1 MLRGDRLSF
10 DWAAQFDFSTAD
22 FNELRGQLL
31 YTPSTQV
38 AVRAFARRHKPYFD
52 LWTIWGAFGAVGFA
66 EGGIGASWRGSDG
79 ALTLDGSA
87 SRRHYLNTGAE
98 VGFAPFHS
106 AGWSLNSSSAL
117 RLSQQWGVDAQYA
130 VDLGF
135 GAAKSRGALRL
146 RRTMADGNS
155 IGLTGTAFQT
165 ADELRIRSGTVVGV
179 GLDGA
184 LQLNERGRL
193 TAAVFDYRHAGRVP
207 ENGPNWSQLRATLTY
222 TWTLGAEPGLPAPGG
237 MR

>member
-10 DWAAQFDFSTAD
+10 DWLAQFDFSTAD
-22 FNELRGQLL
+22 LNELRGQLL
-31 YTPSTQV
+31 FTASPRV

-66 EGGIGASWRGSDG
+66 EGGAGASWRTSDG
-79 ALTLDGSA
+79 ALTLDGSV
-87 SRRHYLNTGAE
+87 SRRHYLDTGAE
-98 VGFAPFHS
+98 VGFAPFH
-106 AGWSLNSSSAL
+106 ADGWTLNSSSAM
-117 RLSQQWGVDAQYA
+117 RLSPQWGVDAQYGA
-130 VDLGF
+130 DFGF

-146 RRTMADGNS
+146 RRSLADGNS

-165 ADELRIRSGTVVGV
+165 ADELRIRSGTVIGF
-179 GLDGA
+179 GLDGV

-193 TAAVFDYRHAGRVP
+193 SAAVFDYRHAGRVP
-207 ENGPNWSQLRATLTY
+207 ENGPNWSQLRASLTY
-222 TWTLGAEPGLPAPGG
+222 TWTVGAEPGLPAPGG